1 MKSKISKR
9 LLFELYCKIISII
22 VGIESFVFIFVDI
35 PNDYKWI
42 AALIS
47 AAIFIIA
54 LIAVLIYANNQN
66 RVVVDLCCAN
76 LTVKFGDLFSED
88 GNKII
93 SCNEYF
99 DSIVDEKLISSKT
112 LHGQVMNKYITDIK
126 DFDKKIIADKGCINS
141 IVGINKNKH
150 DGKQTQYKLGTCFKF
165 DQFIFVAFSKF
176 DSQYQ
181 AYLDLP
187 DYLFCLA
194 NFWTELN
201 RVYNGENIVVPL
213 MGSGLTRLA
222 NNSLSEQ
229 QQLQLLIDS
238 LKYSNLSF
246 AYDSHITIVLSK
258 GLKDKIKL
266 FNIE

>member
-1 MKSKISKR
+1 MKSKVSKR

-54 LIAVLIYANNQN
+54 FIAVLIYANNQN
-66 RVVVDLCCAN
+66 SVVVDLCCAN

-88 GNKII
+88 GNKVI

-126 DFDKKIIADKGCINS
+126 DFDKKIIADNGCINS
-141 IVGINKNKH
+141 IVGINKKNMMASKH
-150 DGKQTQYKLGTCFKF
+150 NINLVHVLSSISLFLLPFQNLILNIKPIWICRITCFAWQTF
-165 DQFIFVAFSKF
+165 GRS
-176 DSQYQ
+176 
-181 AYLDLP
+181 
-187 DYLFCLA
+187 
-194 NFWTELN
+194 
-201 RVYNGENIVVPL
+201 
-213 MGSGLTRLA
+213 
-222 NNSLSEQ
+222 
-229 QQLQLLIDS
+229 
-238 LKYSNLSF
+238 
-246 AYDSHITIVLSK
+246 
-258 GLKDKIKL
+258 
-266 FNIE
+266 